1 MSKKD
6 KRNDEPVTRG
16 QVQRMIEAALV
27 KVEMLHGHIGAE
39 DAAKQLEELE
49 RDED

>member
-1 MSKKD
+1 MSKKE

-16 QVQRMIEAALV
+16 QVQRMIEAAIIRS
-27 KVEMLHGHIGAE
+27 EMLHGHLGAD
-39 DAAKQLEELE
+39 DAAKLLEELE